1 MEQVEIEQV
10 MTINKIKKLIQSD
23 YKRRQEIMTA
33 KRYYNNDNDIK
44 LKGILPDSTDPLR
57 NADNRTSNNYHEDF
71 TDEKS
76 SYMFSYPVLF
86 DLGDKKLNAKIVEI
100 LGDDFEYESNSLCIN
115 ATNCKVAWLHYW
127 IDDEEE
133 VPFQYATV
141 ETEEII
147 PVFKKGLK
155 RKLEAIHRYYEDYEI
170 DDNGKVKY
178 YTWYEYWDSK
188 HCERYKFRGSAI
200 QGTGLIHIPAFDENF
215 GHDFEE
221 VPFIE
226 FRNNKKQESDLKKY
240 KDLLDIYDKV
250 LSGFANDLED
260 IQQLIYILENY
271 GGESLKEFTQNL
283 KRFKA
288 VKTGTNET
296 GARGDLRTLQIEIPV
311 EARKVILEILEKR
324 IYKAAQSLDMDNSN
338 FGNSSGVAL
347 KFFYRK
353 LELKAG
359 LMQIEFKRGFNRLI
373 RAILKYLNIT
383 EYKPIIQTW
392 TRNMISND
400 LEDAQIAMDSKD
412 IISDETIIRN
422 HPWVENPEEEIQKV
436 KEQKEENMKLQSQ
449 MFNNSGGFDDE
460 HNDDTE

>member
-1 MEQVEIEQV
+1 MEQV
-10 MTINKIKKLIQSD
+10 MTINKIKKIIQND
-23 YKRRQEIMTA
+23 YQRRQDIITA

-44 LKGILPDSTDPLR
+44 LKGILPESSDPLR
-57 NADNRTSNNYHEDF
+57 NADNRTSNNFHEDF

-76 SYMFSYPVLF
+76 SYIFTNPVLF
-86 DLGDKKLNAKIVEI
+86 DLGDKKINDRVKEV
-100 LGDDFEYESNSLCIN
+100 LGDDFEYESNNLCIN

-133 VPFQYATV
+133 MPFQYATV

-155 RKLEAIHRYYEDYEI
+155 RKLQAIHRYYEDYEQ
-170 DDNGKVKY
+170 DDNGKIKY
-178 YTWYEYWDSK
+178 YTWYEYWDDQ
-188 HCERYKFRGSAI
+188 HCERYKFRGSTI
-200 QGTGLIHIPAFDENF
+200 QGIGLTHLPQFDENF
-215 GHDFEE
+215 DHDFGT

-240 KDLLDIYDKV
+240 KDLLDIYDRV
-250 LSGFANDLED
+250 LSGFANDLDD

-271 GGESLKEFTQNL
+271 GGEDLKEFLGDL
-283 KRFKA
+283 KRYKT
-288 VKTGTNET
+288 VKTET
-296 GARGDLRTLQIEIPV
+296 GADGKTNGGLKTLQIEIPV
-311 EARKVILEILEKR
+311 EARKTILEILEKR

-359 LMQIEFKRGFNRLI
+359 LMQIEFKRGFNQLI
-373 RAILKYLNIT
+373 RAILKYLGIT
-383 EYKPIIQTW
+383 EYKSIIQTW

-400 LEDAQIAMDSKD
+400 LENAQIAMDSKD
-412 IISDETIIRN
+412 VISDETIIKN
-422 HPWVENPEEEIQKV
+422 HPWVENPEEEYKKV
-436 KEQKEENMKLQSQ
+436 KGQKEENMKMQSKI
-449 MFNNSGGFDDE
+449 FNASGGFDDK
-460 HNDDTE
+460 HDDDTE

>member
-1 MEQVEIEQV
+1 MEQV
-10 MTINKIKKLIQSD
+10 MTINKIKKIIQND
-23 YKRRQEIMTA
+23 YQRRQEIITA

-44 LKGILPDSTDPLR
+44 LKGILPESTDPLR

-76 SYMFSYPVLF
+76 SYMFTNPVLF
-86 DLGDKKLNAKIVEI
+86 DLGDKETNNKIKEI
-100 LGDDFEYESNSLCIN
+100 LGDDFEYESNNLCIN

-127 IDDEEE
+127 IDSDEEI
-133 VPFQYATV
+133 PFQYATV

-147 PVFKKGLK
+147 PVFKNGLK
-155 RKLEAIHRYYEDYEI
+155 RKLQAIHRYYEDYEQ
-170 DDNGKVKY
+170 DDNGKIKY
-178 YTWYEYWDSK
+178 YTWYEYWDDK
-188 HCERYKFRGSAI
+188 HCERYKFRGRVN
-200 QGTGLIHIPAFDENF
+200 GTGLTHLPQFDDNF
-215 GHDFEE
+215 EHEFGV

-271 GGESLKEFTQNL
+271 GGEDLKEFLGDL
-283 KRFKA
+283 KRY
-288 VKTGTNET
+288 KTIKTET
-296 GARGDLRTLQIEIPV
+296 GADGRTNGGLKTLQIEIPV
-311 EARKVILEILEKR
+311 EARKTILEILEKR

-359 LMQIEFKRGFNRLI
+359 LMQIEFKRGFNQLI
-373 RAILKYLNIT
+373 RAILKYLGIK
-383 EYKPIIQTW
+383 EYKSITQTW

-400 LEDAQIAMDSKD
+400 LENAQIAVESKD
-412 IISDETIIRN
+412 IISDETIIKN
-422 HPWVENPEEEIQKV
+422 HPWVENPEDEYKKV
-436 KEQKEENMKLQSQ
+436 KEQKEENMKRQSEI
-449 MFNNSGGFDDE
+449 FNNSGGFE
-460 HNDDTE
+460 PHNDDTNE

>member
-1 MEQVEIEQV
+1 MEQV

-23 YKRRQEIMTA
+23 YERRQDILTA

-44 LKGILPDSTDPLR
+44 LKGILPENSDPLR
-57 NADNRTSNNYHEDF
+57 NADNRISNNYHEDF

-76 SYMFSYPVLF
+76 AYMFTNPVLF
-86 DLGDKKLNAKIVEI
+86 DLGDKELNKKINEV
-100 LGDDFEYESNSLCIN
+100 LGDDFEYESNNLCIN

-127 IDDEEE
+127 IDNEEE
-133 VPFQYATV
+133 MPFQYATV

-155 RKLEAIHRYYEDYEI
+155 RKLQAIHRYYEDYEE
-170 DDNGKVKY
+170 DNNGKIKY
-178 YTWYEYWDSK
+178 YTWYEYWDHK
-188 HCERYKFRGSAI
+188 HCERYKFRGSAT
-200 QGTGLIHIPAFDENF
+200 QGTGLTHLPEFNESFEHNF
-215 GHDFEE
+215 ET

-271 GGESLKEFTQNL
+271 GGEDLKEFLGDL
-283 KRFKA
+283 KRYKT
-288 VKTGTNET
+288 VKTET
-296 GARGDLRTLQIEIPV
+296 GADGRTNGGLKTLQIEIPV
-311 EARKVILEILEKR
+311 EARKTILEILEKR

-359 LMQIEFKRGFNRLI
+359 LMQVEFKRGFNQLI
-373 RAILKYLNIT
+373 RAILKYLDIT
-383 EYKPIIQTW
+383 EYKSITQTW

-400 LEDAQIAMDSKD
+400 LENAQIAMDSKD
-412 IISDETIIRN
+412 IISDETIIKN
-422 HPWVENPEEEIQKV
+422 HPWVENPEEEYKKV
-436 KEQKEENMKLQSQ
+436 KEQKEDNMKKQSEI
-449 MFNNSGGFDDE
+449 FNSSGGFDDN